1 MSRNADFNNDVF
13 LSHNHADKPRVRRL
27 AERLRDAGLRVWSDE
42 PVAICD
48 LESA

>member
-1 MSRNADFNNDVF
+1 MSGNTDFDYDVF
-13 LSHNHADKPRVRRL
+13 LSHNQAAQPRVRRL
-27 AERLRDAGLRVWSDE
+27 LEPLRAAGLRLRSNE